1 MENGEKQS
9 IKQMFSN
16 MRFMAYYLFQLNKK
30 LYFVRI
36 PTLILQTVSSLVGI
50 YFLGKLLNIITGN
63 GDISQAVFCT
73 IIWAGMQG
81 GISIFLNWLAMYD
94 HKELEQT
101 RLNVRLDL
109 AKAATAMSLSEVE
122 QPYMKDLIALAQS
135 GENIEEF
142 IGNLTSLAKI
152 VIQIIVFSSLV
163 VVVQSWILLVVLIN
177 IVWRLWLQR
186 YRVAFNE
193 KWRVDEAPEHRKYDH
208 LNELL
213 YNSKYGKEIR
223 VNHLVEWISEK
234 IDSHY
239 KGNILPRI
247 KKCVQDSVVL
257 NFFSELLNV
266 ITNIVLYLF
275 LSYQVLFQNM
285 RIGDFSIYL
294 LGAEKLMG
302 ALSEIM
308 YTISDLME
316 GAVFVKEFRYCIEFN
331 TKREVNHK
339 EKQNFNKKPL
349 SIEFKNVSFQYP
361 ATDREVLSHISFVI
375 NPGKTMALVGPNG
388 SGKSTIIKL
397 LCRFY
402 EPTEGEILVGGINI
416 KNIEAEEYASLLGVV
431 FQDYKLFSFTI
442 AENITMGVNVGNI
455 DYRSC
460 IEKSGL
466 KEKVSS
472 LPQKENTFVT
482 KQFDEKGVELS
493 GGESQKL
500 AIARTIY
507 KDSPIVVLDEP
518 TAAMDPITEYEI
530 IQNFDQIVS
539 GKTAIYISHR
549 LSTTR
554 IADHIIVLQNGCIC
568 EAGSHDQLMDVEKG
582 VYKEMF
588 KLQAG
593 YYQS

>member
-1 MENGEKQS
+1 MENNEKQS
-9 IKQMFSN
+9 LKQMFSN
-16 MRFMAYYLFQLNKK
+16 IRFMACYLFRLNKK
-30 LYFVRI
+30 LYIVRI
-36 PTLILQTVSSLVGI
+36 PMLILQTVSSLVGI
-50 YFLGKLLNIITGN
+50 YFLGKLLNIITG
-63 GDISQAVFCT
+63 GGGIPQATYCIT
-73 IIWAGMQG
+73 LWAGAQG
-81 GISIFLNWLAMYD
+81 GISILLNGLAVYD
-94 HKELEQT
+94 HKESERT

-109 AKAATAMSLSEVE
+109 AKAAAAMSLSEVE
-122 QPYMKDLIALAQS
+122 RPYMKDLIALAQS
-135 GENIEEF
+135 GGNIEEF
-142 IGNLTSLAKI
+142 IRNLSSLARI

-163 VVVQSWILLVVLIN
+163 VVVQPWILLIVLLN

-223 VNHLVEWISEK
+223 VNHLVEWVLEK
-234 IDSHY
+234 IDGHY
-239 KGNILPRI
+239 KENILPQI
-247 KKCVQDSVVL
+247 KKCVQDSVVITL
-257 NFFSELLNV
+257 FSEVLNV

-285 RIGDFSIYL
+285 RIGDFSVYL

-308 YTISDLME
+308 YALSDLME
-316 GAVFVKEFRYCIEFN
+316 NAVFVKEFRYCMEFSR
-331 TKREVNHK
+331 KKEENHT
-339 EKQNFNKKPL
+339 EKQNLNKKRL
-349 SIEFKNVSFQYP
+349 SIEFKNVSFRYP
-361 ATDREVLSHISFVI
+361 DTDREVLSHISFVI

-416 KNIEAEEYASLLGVV
+416 KNIAANEYAFLLGVV
-431 FQDYKLFSFTI
+431 FQDYKLFPFTI
-442 AENITMGVNVGNI
+442 AENITMGLDMGNI
-455 DYRSC
+455 DYRTC
-460 IEKSGL
+460 IEKSSL

-472 LPQKENTFVT
+472 LPKQENTFVT

-507 KDSPIVVLDEP
+507 KDSPIVILDEP
-518 TAAMDPITEYEI
+518 TAAMDPVTEYEI

-539 GKTAIYISHR
+539 GKTAVYISHR

-554 IADHIIVLQNGCIC
+554 FTDQIIVLQNGCIY
-568 EAGSHDQLMDVEKG
+568 ESGTHDQLMNVEKG
-582 VYKEMF
+582 LYKEMF
-588 KLQAG
+588 NLQAG
-593 YYQS
+593 YYRP